1 MAVNLR
7 KALGLLVKAEQ
18 PYTQIAKDLGED
30 LGPDSRNRILQRRAD
45 IALYDEDRPKLVIE
59 VKKFAEGMNVQ
70 EIDTDLHKGDPV
82 PPLSKLVCAAVMV
95 CETETGDDLGV
106 RTGARRNN
114 RLSLAVLQSRH
125 VPRWGV
131 ALVFR
136 LRPYCLMR
144 LYPSTFTL

>member
-1 MAVNLR
+1 MRCPRCSSSSLMAVNLR

-70 EIDTDLHKGDPV
+70 EIDTDLHKG
-82 PPLSKLVCAAVMV
+82 
-95 CETETGDDLGV
+95 
-106 RTGARRNN
+106 
-114 RLSLAVLQSRH
+114 
-125 VPRWGV
+125 
-131 ALVFR
+131 
-136 LRPYCLMR
+136 
-144 LYPSTFTL
+144 